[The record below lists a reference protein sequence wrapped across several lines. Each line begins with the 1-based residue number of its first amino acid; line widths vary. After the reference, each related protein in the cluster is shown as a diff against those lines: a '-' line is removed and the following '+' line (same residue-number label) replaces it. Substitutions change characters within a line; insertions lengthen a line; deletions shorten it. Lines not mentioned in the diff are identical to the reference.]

1 MFVTTLVGTWRS
13 AVLAC
18 LIGITLAASEARLGP
33 LVQLVS
39 KQNRRRNKV
48 KRQRRFGTEVE
59 AASIAATQIK
69 TLIDSLSRCQ
79 QSLNC
84 DIATEE
90 ERTRCSDD
98 SDPAYS
104 VLARSLIPRRDNV
117 AATIA
122 ILQERL
128 SKTGL
133 LISTGI
139 GPMPEQLQPADL
151 QRADL
156 LKGDAC
162 GWFLQQ
168 VVS

>member
-1 MFVTTLVGTWRS
+1 VAKTVVTQIMFRRFEVTTGKNPDRS
-13 AVLAC
+13 GAFNGLPHWHHSCCFGGKARTFGSAC
-18 LIGITLAASEARLGP
+18 
-33 LVQLVS
+33 V

-59 AASIAATQIK
+59 AASTAAAQIK

-79 QSLNC
+79 QSLDC

-104 VLARSLIPRRDNV
+104 VFARSLIPRRDNV

-122 ILQERL
+122 ILQARL
-128 SKTGL
+128 SKTQAPTDGRSETL
-133 LISTGI
+133 LCHVV
-139 GPMPEQLQPADL
+139 
-151 QRADL
+151 QRL
-156 LKGDAC
+156 
-162 GWFLQQ
+162 
-168 VVS
+168 

>member
-1 MFVTTLVGTWRS
+1 MGQGQRPGRARRNIRHCFGGHVAFGGLG
-13 AVLAC
+13 LP
-18 LIGITLAASEARLGP
+18 IGITLAASEAKLGP

-59 AASIAATQIK
+59 AASAAAQIK

-79 QSLNC
+79 QSLDC

-104 VLARSLIPRRDNV
+104 VFARSLIPRRDNV

-122 ILQERL
+122 ILQARL
-128 SKTGL
+128 SKTEL
-133 LISTGI
+133 PTSTGI
-139 GPMPEQLQPADL
+139 GSVPVQLLQPA
-151 QRADL
+151 
-156 LKGDAC
+156 
-162 GWFLQQ
+162 
-168 VVS
+168 